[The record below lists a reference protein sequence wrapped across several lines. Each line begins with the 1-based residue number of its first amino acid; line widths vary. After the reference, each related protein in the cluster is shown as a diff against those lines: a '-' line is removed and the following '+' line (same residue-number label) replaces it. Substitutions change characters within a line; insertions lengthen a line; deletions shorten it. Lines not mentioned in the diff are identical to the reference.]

1 MENQENNNMSEL
13 DQLKAQYETL
23 KQQFDQQEIVNDRLM
38 KSSIKRNV
46 DFYMRYR
53 WRQYI
58 LYPVAVLA
66 GLLVIKWEFGNNLSL
81 RLFWMAY
88 CLVSFAVELWM
99 LRKLRVKTM
108 ENNDLLTLSNQ
119 ARSFKKLFTVFTILS
134 VVPILIL
141 VVGMLL
147 SKVGNNIHLPSFDSF
162 LLAFCA
168 TLVLFVCIGI
178 AEIRHKTKPC
188 DEIIQ
193 QIEPSETPTDRKKGF
208 DRRQMWFC
216 VAMIVAFLCLDVWAY
231 MIEASHLKLP
241 PMWRQVTYTRTD
253 DNLPMDDGLS
263 IWEVFADTV
272 VPEKNVPELRQIL
285 NNDSYVIMKEQQQ
298 KASIEVSDEA
308 IHSWRQDENNPEAVK
323 LYLLK
328 KDSEEGP
335 IVSSSCIGGKP
346 VVEKVVVQKP
356 YFDNESEIIPM
367 VVYLTPEARQHWS
380 DYVKTM
386 SGNDKTISGK
396 GIKSIDIALVVDGVV
411 YQKINFTSIQN
422 VTPNAFYIMR
432 EWSSKE
438 ELEAFCKRLIKQ

>member
-81 RLFWMAY
+81 KLFWMAY

-99 LRKLRVKTM
+99 LRKLRVKTI

-141 VVGMLL
+141 VVGLLL

-208 DRRQMWFC
+208 DRRQKWFC
-216 VAMIVAFLCLDVWAY
+216 VVMIVAFLCLDVWAY

-241 PMWRQVTYTRTD
+241 PMWRTVEYVRAAD
-253 DNLPMDDGLS
+253 DMATEGELE
-263 IWEVFADTV
+263 IWEVYFDTLV
-272 VPEKNVPELRQIL
+272 SEWDVLAVMKKWQP
-285 NNDSYVIMKEQQQ
+285 NDSLVFMKGQHHELE
-298 KASIEVSDEA
+298 IDYDGETV
-308 IHSWRQDENNPEAVK
+308 HSWELDSDDKQKVRLFQ
-323 LYLLK
+323 LK
-328 KDSEEGP
+328 KTTPEGP
-335 IVSSSCIGGKP
+335 AISSAVLGGKP
-346 VVEKVVVQKP
+346 LVSRMFVHKP
-356 YFDNESEIIPM
+356 IKNTGTESVPM
-367 VVYLTPEARQHWS
+367 FVNLTPEASQLWYDFTKEGTARKRA
-380 DYVKTM
+380 VKRCFRCAVSM
-386 SGNDKTISGK
+386 
-396 GIKSIDIALVVDGVV
+396 DGVV
-411 YQKINFTSIQN
+411 VQHWYVYRKVPGGRLF
-422 VTPNAFYIMR
+422 IMK
-432 EWSSKE
+432 EWSSNDE
-438 ELEAFCKRLIKQ
+438 IEAFCERLIQQ